1 MFVQSLVTL
10 HGDGQNHD
18 GPDRQWHDLYFNEAN
33 RLYGVM
39 NNRLEQN
46 EYLAGDFYSIADV
59 ATYPWTM
66 PKQQALHRID
76 INRYPNV
83 KRWNETIA
91 LRTAVEKG
99 IAVLAEDMKV
109 GDLTD
114 EAFDILSGA
123 RQQKRC

>member
-1 MFVQSLVTL
+1 MARSVL
-10 HGDGQNHD
+10 
-18 GPDRQWHDLYFNEAN
+18 NEAN